1 LFYNSFFLF
10 YYYYY
15 YFFTFLKHVKQLI
28 IDFAIMFFS
37 GATVTGARAMPD
49 LSKANKKETDVV
61 RATGEEIFHSKAA
74 PALSTGAASENGGSS
89 HFVRVREL

>member
-1 LFYNSFFLF
+1 
-10 YYYYY
+10 
-15 YFFTFLKHVKQLI
+15 
-28 IDFAIMFFS
+28 
-37 GATVTGARAMPD
+37 MPD
-49 LSKANKKETDVV
+49 LSKANKKETDGV